1 MQLYDM
7 HTHILPAFD
16 DGAKTVED
24 SLALIECLKKQ
35 GVSHICLTPHFY
47 THEMSVEDYVAKRQ
61 EAFEVLRPQL
71 PSDVEIVLGSEV
83 YVTQYLFN
91 SQDLNGITYGQSNY
105 ILVEFSYQCTF
116 NETIM
121 RQFDVLMRNH
131 RLIPVLTHVERYDN
145 LMSDPGL
152 IEELKDD
159 GVVIQT
165 NISNYADKAPFF
177 RKRKLLKF
185 ISNAFLQAQ
194 YSRGFYAGDEKH
206 FAEVRRRHPQRYDGK
221 RRKDF
226 QSGKG
231 HLTFSP
237 AGRNVCRCFCIF
249 FSENL
254 LLRGKMCYNT

>member
-1 MQLYDM
+1 M
-7 HTHILPAFD
+7 
-16 DGAKTVED
+16 DGD
-24 SLALIECLKKQ
+24 
-35 GVSHICLTPHFY
+35 GR
-47 THEMSVEDYVAKRQ
+47 D
-61 EAFEVLRPQL
+61 
-71 PSDVEIVLGSEV
+71 EIVLGSEV

-185 ISNAFLQAQ
+185 ISNGLIDILGSDAHSFKHNTPEVFTQAMKNISQ
-194 YSRGFYAGDEKH
+194 KCGDGTLSDMMANAEKI
-206 FAEVRRRHPQRYDGK
+206 FKAA
-221 RRKDF
+221 
-226 QSGKG
+226 KG
-231 HLTFSP
+231 
-237 AGRNVCRCFCIF
+237 I
-249 FSENL
+249 
-254 LLRGKMCYNT
+254 

>member
-24 SLALIECLKKQ
+24 SLALIEGLKKQ

-185 ISNAFLQAQ
+185 ISNGLIDILGSDAHSFKHNTPEVFTQAMKNISQ
-194 YSRGFYAGDEKH
+194 KCGDGTLSDMMANAEKI
-206 FAEVRRRHPQRYDGK
+206 FKAA
-221 RRKDF
+221 
-226 QSGKG
+226 KG
-231 HLTFSP
+231 
-237 AGRNVCRCFCIF
+237 I
-249 FSENL
+249 
-254 LLRGKMCYNT
+254 